1 MKRFIYLGIG
11 FALGLGIGLTCLSK
25 ADSSL
30 AISAPLVQGQY
41 EQGIAV
47 AAAERFADNYDV
59 QLLLISSQKTAERGH
74 LSANGIVS
82 AQRVVKLA
90 HVELGIGPAVW
101 HHTSTINGCRM
112 GYHLSAAVVTSPRVV
127 IRWDHFSNAGTC
139 PPNTGQD
146 LVGVE
151 YRF

>member
-1 MKRFIYLGIG
+1 MKPAICFLSGFLIGIG
-11 FALGLGIGLTCLSK
+11 IALALNSR

-30 AISAPLVQGQY
+30 ALSAPLVQAQY
-41 EQGIAV
+41 EQGV
-47 AAAERFADNYDV
+47 ALTAKERFADKYDAH
-59 QLLLISSQKTAERGH
+59 LTLISSQKTAERGH

-90 HVELGIGPAVW
+90 HVELGLGPAVW

-112 GYHLSAAVVTSPRVV
+112 GYHLSAAYLTTPRVV
-127 IRWDHFSNAGTC
+127 IRWNHFSNAGTC

-146 LVGVE
+146 MVGIE